1 MTRKYRMNEEDLDRL
16 VHNAAI
22 LQNAN
27 KNATWVGCLMQVQS
41 DLFPK
46 EKHYSK
52 GTFYNISEDLKKRAS
67 MGKIVVNPLFFGE
80 KPKETVEATVKTTVD
95 KLPPIGSGFQI
106 TQNHKGPDVAPP
118 IMPAYT
124 KPKKIPGILDR
135 FTFSDKIS
143 EMASCLAKQFEDQLT
158 GELEAALSTALGNVE
173 RSFAKKLEDARKIT
187 GQKRQQ
193 LPRVMVIGVMG
204 EVAFQTESE
213 YGEML
218 DLRFYKQEE
227 NLSLIRS
234 QAKHCDYVVLIVG
247 HINHGHQDCVREH
260 PGLIFCNGGVT
271 QMKEILLTLA
281 CK

>member
-1 MTRKYRMNEEDLDRL
+1 MAGVGRMNEQELNNL
-16 VHNAAI
+16 ATNAAKI
-22 LQNAN
+22 QSSKCISWMDALQE
-27 KNATWVGCLMQVQS
+27 TQVA
-41 DLFPK
+41 LFPE
-46 EKHYSK
+46 EKRYSK
-52 GTFYNISEDLKKRAS
+52 GSLYTLSKKLRERI
-67 MGKIVVNPLFFGE
+67 GKGEIVVNPVVT
-80 KPKETVEATVKTTVD
+80 K
-95 KLPPIGSGFQI
+95 PPIQ
-106 TQNHKGPDVAPP
+106 VASEPVIEQP
-118 IMPAYT
+118 SAET
-124 KPKKIPGILDR
+124 KPLASPGLER
-135 FTFSDKIS
+135 FTFGNKITELVSD
-143 EMASCLAKQFEDQLT
+143 LARQFEEQLT
-158 GELEAALSTALGNVE
+158 TELESALNVALGNVE
-173 RSFAKKLEDARKIT
+173 RSFAKKLEDARKVT